1 MPANAWEVDDTIE
14 EEIDIQY
21 LTFPVRI
28 LGENGQVSGVECVR
42 MKLGEPD
49 KSGRRRPIPVEGS
62 EFTVPADTVVTALGQ
77 IPDFSCLP
85 LQSELTISNR
95 GLLTADAQTGATNVS
110 GLFSGGDAV
119 SGPRTVV
126 EAIAFGKAAA
136 RSIANYLR
144 GEDVRAGGGPH
155 WKGIGYSPQVTERR
169 EREIMPRLSLL
180 ERKNTF
186 DEVDLGFKAE
196 QARCEAERCF
206 RLCGIQK
213 EEMRS

>member
-85 LQSELTISNR
+85 LQSELTISTR

-136 RSIANYLR
+136 RSIANSAYSYFS
-144 GEDVRAGGGPH
+144 VQRA
-155 WKGIGYSPQVTERR
+155 
-169 EREIMPRLSLL
+169 
-180 ERKNTF
+180 F
-186 DEVDLGFKAE
+186 DSSGA
-196 QARCEAERCF
+196 
-206 RLCGIQK
+206 
-213 EEMRS
+213 